1 MARTMHKV
9 NFWPQVSDE
18 VKAHAISLVIG
29 RYFTTP
35 TLISRFGLD
44 DWLAMIAVFIECET
58 RKILDSYGERL
69 PEIPVRRA
77 DPILAE
83 DLIRWWKNDASI
95 RARFPA
101 FLDYVESVE
110 RAIEQGF
117 SIDSKDS

>member
-1 MARTMHKV
+1 MAREIQTTEP
-9 NFWPQVSDE
+9 WPQVSDE

-35 TLISRFGLD
+35 TLLSRFGLG

-58 RKILDSYGERL
+58 QKLVASYGERL
-69 PEIPVRRA
+69 PEIPVTHEEQ
-77 DPILAE
+77 ILIQ

-95 RARFPA
+95 RERFPL

-110 RAIEQGF
+110 RAIAQGI
-117 SIDSKDS
+117 SIDSKQS

>member
-1 MARTMHKV
+1 MQRV
-9 NFWPQVSDE
+9 SLWPQVSDE

-35 TLISRFGLD
+35 TLLSRFGLD

-58 RKILDSYGERL
+58 QKLVASYGERL
-69 PEIPVRRA
+69 PEIPVTREG
-77 DPILAE
+77 PTLAE
-83 DLIRWWKNDASI
+83 DLIRWWKSDAEI
-95 RARFPA
+95 RARFPL